1 MSSTKV
7 ATSTEQKHEGLFAK
21 YKKALDRVDEKL
33 VKLPDDIHHGWDK
46 FTDGTKKLSNIN

>member
-21 YKKALDRVDEKL
+21 YKKALDRVDKKL
-33 VKLPDDIHHGWDK
+33 VKLPDYIHHGWDK
-46 FTDGTKKLSNIN
+46 FTDGTKKAFKH